1 MNRLLL
7 VTLILFSGNLY
18 GQTLITDRPDQT
30 ESSST
35 VEFGS
40 LQVESGFLLGFTD
53 EGFNSIRQILLPSTL
68 FRYGLTNAIELR
80 ILSQFES
87 LKNNSQIYEGISDL
101 EIGAKVQ
108 LFKKENV
115 NTEIAFLSHLIL
127 PTGTNELS
135 GDKFGTINKLA
146 VSHEI
151 NEQMGFGYNV
161 GYNYLGNGNGDLT
174 YSMAIGIAI
183 NDKVGVYL
191 ETYGDIVEF
200 QELLVNFDTGLTYLV
215 KDNLQLDFS
224 FGTGINHTMNYISL
238 GFSWKTLKKE
248 SRNY

>member
-1 MNRLLL
+1 MKLFLIA
-7 VTLILFSGNLY
+7 VLILLGSKIY
-18 GQTLITDRPDQT
+18 GQSIITDRPDQT

-40 LQVESGFLLGFTD
+40 LQVESGFLLGFAD
-53 EGFNSIRQILLPSTL
+53 EGFNSVRQILLPTTL
-68 FRYGLTNAIELR
+68 FRYGLTKGIELR

-87 LKNNSQIYEGISDL
+87 LKNSLQINEGISDL
-101 EIGAKVQ
+101 EIGAKIQ
-108 LFKKENV
+108 LFKNENV
-115 NTEIAFLSHLIL
+115 NTEIAFLSHLII
-127 PTGTNELS
+127 PTGTSELT

-146 VSHEI
+146 ISHEI
-151 NEQMGFGYNV
+151 NENVGFGYNV
-161 GYNYLGNGNGDLT
+161 GYNYMGAGNGDLT
-174 YSMAIGIAI
+174 YSMALGIAI

-224 FGTGINHTMNYISL
+224 FGTGLNHTMNYISI
-238 GFSWKTLKKE
+238 GFSWKTYKKG
-248 SRNY
+248 